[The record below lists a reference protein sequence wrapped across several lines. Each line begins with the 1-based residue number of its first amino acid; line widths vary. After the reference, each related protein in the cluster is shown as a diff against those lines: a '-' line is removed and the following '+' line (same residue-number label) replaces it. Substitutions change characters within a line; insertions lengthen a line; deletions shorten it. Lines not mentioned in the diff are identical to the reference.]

1 MGISSKRGQMKYVRL
16 LLWGMYEEMAH
27 SFFKVGQCPLGHNWS
42 TYFATYHCTLEFP
55 KYIYKIIFKTLIHS
69 KHCQR
74 HNDPK
79 ALSTFTQNNTFS
91 SKQKLQQALKSWSP
105 WLLFCSK
112 MAFVFIRHQ
121 QHGFCFVPASRTW
134 FCFVPMSKIWLSK
147 LRTVGKARRGCVNLY
162 MPSIKSQKYHR
173 RWR

>member
-1 MGISSKRGQMKYVRL
+1 MRSRRKMGIASKRGQMKYVRL

-42 TYFATYHCTLEFP
+42 TYFATYHCTLVFP
-55 KYIYKIIFKTLIHS
+55 KYINKIISKTLIHL

-79 ALSTFTQNNTFS
+79 TLSTFTQNNTS
-91 SKQKLQQALKSWSP
+91 CSKQKLQQALKSWSP

-112 MAFVFIRHQ
+112 MVLFSSGINNMVL
-121 QHGFCFVPASRTW
+121 FCSSINNMVW
-134 FCFVPMSKIWLSK
+134 FCSN
-147 LRTVGKARRGCVNLY
+147 VNS
-162 MPSIKSQKYHR
+162 MAVKTDNS
-173 RWR
+173 W

>member
-79 ALSTFTQNNTFS
+79 ALSTFTKTTPLVQSRSFN
-91 SKQKLQQALKSWSP
+91 KLWNLG
-105 WLLFCSK
+105 
-112 MAFVFIRHQ
+112 H
-121 QHGFCFVPASRTW
+121 HGFCFVPKWLLFSSGINNMA
-134 FCFVPMSKIWLSK
+134 FVLFQHQQHGFVLFQCQQHGCQNWQQLVRQGEVAWLFGE
-147 LRTVGKARRGCVNLY
+147 VA
-162 MPSIKSQKYHR
+162 
-173 RWR
+173 